1 MLKTALHG
9 FLMALAD
16 SVPGVSGGTVAFI
29 LGFYDSF
36 IGSVNRVIYGGKK
49 EKMEGFHYLAKLLV
63 GWSVGMIAAVLVLTS
78 VFEKNIYEVSSLF
91 LGFVFPSVLLIV
103 KDEKECLK
111 GKWKESYFV
120 LAGIVVVVLLTVL
133 NGRIQGLQV
142 NMSQLTVISAVYL
155 FLSGAVAIMAMFLP
169 GISGSTVLL
178 IAGVYVPVM
187 TAVKELLHL
196 NMSVLPML
204 MIFGMGI
211 LAGALGSVRG
221 IQKCLE
227 KHRSKMILFIIG
239 MLLGSLY
246 AIAMGPVSV
255 SETGVMLNWANFSFL
270 FFIIGMTA
278 VAGMELLKR
287 EVK

>member
-1 MLKTALHG
+1 MLKTELHG

-36 IGSVNRVIYGGKK
+36 IGSVNKVIYGNKK
-49 EKMEGFHYLAKLLV
+49 DKRYGFCYLGKLLA
-63 GWSVGMIAAVLVLTS
+63 GWIIGMIAAVLVLTA
-78 VFEKNIYEVSSLF
+78 VFEKNIYAVSSLF
-91 LGFVFPSVLLIV
+91 LGFVLPSILLIV

-111 GKWKESYFV
+111 GKWKESY
-120 LAGIVVVVLLTVL
+120 LILTGIAVVVLLTVL
-133 NGRIQGLQV
+133 NGKVCEIQV
-142 NMSQLTVISAVYL
+142 DMNHLTVMGALYL

-178 IAGVYVPVM
+178 VAGVYVPVM
-187 TAVKELLHL
+187 NGVKELLHL
-196 NMSVLPML
+196 NIAVLPML
-204 MIFGMGI
+204 VIFGLGI

-227 KHRSKMILFIIG
+227 KHRSEMILFIIG
-239 MLLGSLY
+239 MLAGSLY

-255 SETGVMLNWANFSFL
+255 SKTNVMLNWEHFSFL
-270 FFIIGMTA
+270 FFIAGMTI
-278 VAGMELLKR
+278 VAGMEFFKSKIR
-287 EVK
+287 